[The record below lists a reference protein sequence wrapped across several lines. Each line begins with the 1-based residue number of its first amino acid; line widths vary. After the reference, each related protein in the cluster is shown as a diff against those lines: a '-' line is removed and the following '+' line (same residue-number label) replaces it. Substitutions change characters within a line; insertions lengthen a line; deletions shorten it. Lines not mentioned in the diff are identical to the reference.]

1 MIKQAIKERI
11 RMGEEAQFRLL
22 EFLEDNQGLNTYQIA
37 RKLRWSGGKVR
48 YTLQK
53 LEENGLVRID
63 EEIKSGRKISKVFL
77 VSWKDM
83 LNWEI
88 VRKDMDEMKVGRE
101 AKEKI
106 KIVS

>member
-1 MIKQAIKERI
+1 MTKQAIKERI

-22 EFLEDNQGLNTYQIA
+22 EFLEDHQGLNTYQIA

-48 YTLQK
+48 YTLKK
-53 LEENGLVRID
+53 LEENGLVRV
-63 EEIKSGRKISKVFL
+63 EEAEEGGRKISKVFL

-83 LNWEI
+83 LNWELI
-88 VRKDMDEMKVGRE
+88 KKDMDEMKVGEE

>member
-48 YTLQK
+48 YALKK
-53 LEENGLVRID
+53 LEENGLVRA
-63 EEIKSGRKISKVFL
+63 EEAVEGGRKISKVFL